1 MQSLLRLWRAIR
13 WKARHE
19 AAIRDVHHNRSGVR
33 FYVMELRRAQAKLA
47 AIEAERV
54 NIHYPPPKAVGRSV

>member
-1 MQSLLRLWRAIR
+1 MQTLLRLWRAIR
-13 WKARHE
+13 WTARYE
-19 AAIRDVHHNRSGVR
+19 AAIRDVAHNRSGVR
-33 FYVMELRRAQAKLA
+33 YYVQELRRSQAKLA